1 MLESENKIL
10 IFSRRWVFHFWK
22 HRIMQEI
29 LYVLFCNIIILNKE
43 TKKKIKIFIFISK
56 ITPKIVLHMYSGLNR
71 HTHTHAHTNN
81 NNYKNFFFCFT
92 NEESKVPGAKL
103 FYSRSKTEQ
112 NSKHIEKSSWEL
124 PGGPVVRIPQ
134 FHCWGPRFESWSGN
148 KDPTSCT
155 TSSPKKSSLL
165 LLLLS
170 PIFRKPSML

>member
-1 MLESENKIL
+1 
-10 IFSRRWVFHFWK
+10 
-22 HRIMQEI
+22 MQEI

-103 FYSRSKTEQ
+103 FYSGLKQSKIASTL
-112 NSKHIEKSSWEL
+112 KSPLENCLVVLWLGFHSFTAEG
-124 PGGPVVRIPQ
+124 PGSNPGRGTKIPQ
-134 FHCWGPRFESWSGN
+134 AAQPAPQKSPLYYYYYCPLSLGN
-148 KDPTSCT
+148 LACFNCLQSK
-155 TSSPKKSSLL
+155 
-165 LLLLS
+165 
-170 PIFRKPSML
+170 